1 MPGGDLRM
9 RRDLVEVEH
18 RLPARIPRRQATPP
32 RRSRAGRKDL
42 LHVLVHPPPVL
53 ALRELQIDEVGSPE
67 RGAQRRPELGLQRS
81 NAVETSTLARID
93 SLARIPA
100 GQPLVTP
107 PDVLTGRARGEG

>member
-18 RLPARIPRRQATPP
+18 RLAARIQRRQLTLPL
-32 RRSRAGRKDL
+32 RSRAGRKDL

-93 SLARIPA
+93 SIAQI
-100 GQPLVTP
+100 
-107 PDVLTGRARGEG
+107 GRASCRE